1 MRKAIMSLGVFALL
15 FVGVVGCQHE
25 SSSGGAMKMSAMPA
39 CWGDACKKMGG
50 DCCTAD
56 ASGKAACS
64 MGGSCC
70 VKK

>member
-15 FVGVVGCQHE
+15 AVGVVGCQHE
-25 SSSGGAMKMSAMPA
+25 SGSNGTMKMSAMPA
-39 CWGDACKKMGG
+39 CCGDACKKMGA
-50 DCCTAD
+50 DCCKAD
-56 ASGKAACS
+56 ASGKVACS